1 MLWCQREWDCIIS
14 MHLLLG
20 RWSGRESCPE
30 DILADAQL
38 KQRSYEQ
45 TSWGSRRPWSHLSRH
60 KYISD
65 NIVAVINHV
74 IMTLYMCTS
83 ILIISF
89 DQNKDVFYTKL
100 RNPFV
105 FVLIYTITQIG

>member
-30 DILADAQL
+30 DILVDAQL

-60 KYISD
+60 KYISK
-65 NIVAVINHV
+65 HLKST
-74 IMTLYMCTS
+74 IMKYGNEKVMPEGLA
-83 ILIISF
+83 L
-89 DQNKDVFYTKL
+89 KKKK
-100 RNPFV
+100 
-105 FVLIYTITQIG
+105 